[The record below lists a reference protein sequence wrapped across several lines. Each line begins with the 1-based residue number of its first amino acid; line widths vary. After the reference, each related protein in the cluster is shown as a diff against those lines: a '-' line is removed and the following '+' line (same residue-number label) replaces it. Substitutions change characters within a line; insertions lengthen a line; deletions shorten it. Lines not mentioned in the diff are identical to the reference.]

1 MPAMP
6 IGIYHQGS
14 RLLHALKSYYQA
26 KEAGMSSAFIYHTRS
41 TTLTTPSSPHF
52 RPIPS
57 TWAETMSSR

>member
-14 RLLHALKSYYQA
+14 RLLDTLKSYYQV

-41 TTLTTPSSPHF
+41 TTLTTPSSTLPPNTVHLG
-52 RPIPS
+52 RDNV
-57 TWAETMSSR
+57 

>member
-14 RLLHALKSYYQA
+14 RLLHTLKSYYQV

-41 TTLTTPSSPHF
+41 TTLTTPSSTLPPNTVHLG
-52 RPIPS
+52 RDNV
-57 TWAETMSSR
+57 